1 MKIAMVGTG
10 YVGLTTGACFAKVGH
25 EVICVDSDSAK
36 IEMLNQGGIPIYE
49 PGLEEIVRENT
60 SAGRLSFTTDIGSA
74 VRTSQVAFIAVGTPT
89 TENGDPDLTYVENV
103 ARDIA
108 TNMREY
114 HLIVEKSTVPVQT
127 HKWIR
132 TTIERYNKDG
142 TPFDVASNPEFLR
155 EGSAVDDFLHPDRIV
170 VGVESDRARKLMTEV
185 YEPFNAPLVIT
196 DIASAELIKHASNA
210 FLAMKISF
218 ANALSIVCEASG
230 ADVRRVTEGMG
241 MDDRIGPAFLNAGVG
256 YGGFCFPK
264 DLRAFIRIAEE
275 MGYEFGML
283 REVENVN
290 ADMKRRF
297 VEKIRGV
304 LWNLRDKNIGVLG
317 LAFKPNTD
325 DMRFAPSID
334 IIADLVRRGA
344 KVKAYDPQAMDRARK
359 IIPGIE
365 FCDKAEDVADN
376 ADLLAL
382 VTEWPE
388 FRKLDLAALKQRMR
402 VPVICDGRNLFER
415 SEVEQLGFT
424 YLGIGR

>member
-1 MKIAMVGTG
+1 MIGTG

-60 SAGRLSFTTDIGSA
+60 SAGRLRFTTDIGSA
-74 VRTSQVAFIAVGTPT
+74 VHASQVAFIAVGTPT
-89 TENGDPDLTYVENV
+89 SENGDPDLTYVEDV

-114 HLIVEKSTVPVQT
+114 HLVVEKSTVPVQT

-132 TTIERYNKDG
+132 TTIERYNKNG

-170 VGVESDRARKLMTEV
+170 VGVESDRARDLMTEV
-185 YEPFNAPLVIT
+185 YKPFNAPLVIT

-230 ADVRRVTEGMG
+230 ADVRRVTKGMG
-241 MDDRIGPAFLNAGVG
+241 MDDRIGPAFLSAGVG

-275 MGYEFGML
+275 MGYDFRML

>member
-1 MKIAMVGTG
+1 MKIAMIGTG

-25 EVICVDSDSAK
+25 EVVCVDSDSAK

-60 SAGRLSFTTDIGSA
+60 SAGRLRFTTDIGSA
-74 VRTSQVAFIAVGTPT
+74 VHASQVAFIAVGTPT
-89 TENGDPDLTYVENV
+89 SENGDPDLTYVENV

-170 VGVESDRARKLMTEV
+170 VGVESDRARDLMTEV
-185 YEPFNAPLVIT
+185 YKPFNAPLVIT

-241 MDDRIGPAFLNAGVG
+241 MDDRIGPAFLSAGVG

-275 MGYEFGML
+275 MGYDFRML